1 MPSSRP
7 AIRLQDILDN
17 IRLIQSYLQG
27 MDRAGFDADRRTRTR
42 LSDASNA

>member
-7 AIRLQDILDN
+7 ATRFLDILDN

-27 MDRAGFDADRRTRTR
+27 MDRAAFEADSFSVNDCGDSSFR
-42 LSDASNA
+42 